1 MLLVVPMVAAET
13 TGDITLRLGGR
24 HHHLADFV
32 GGIRRFNAL
41 ELRLFHCRAEGELRA
56 LRLLGYMMVIFLWVL
71 LVLVLEAGRGMATF
85 LRADAHIMQFRLFSR
100 HKTAITFES
109 SHGGLGAAM
118 ESRSSSGLADIGA
131 LMMSDDDAS
140 LLCRGQL
147 MDEATR
153 R

>member
-1 MLLVVPMVAAET
+1 MVAAET

-24 HHHLADFV
+24 HHHLADLV

-56 LRLLGYMMVIFLWVL
+56 LRLLGCMMVIFLWVLVL

-85 LRADAHIMQFRLFSR
+85 LRADAHIMQFSLFSR

-140 LLCRGQL
+140 LLRRGQL

>member
-1 MLLVVPMVAAET
+1 MVAAET

-24 HHHLADFV
+24 HHHLADLV

-85 LRADAHIMQFRLFSR
+85 LRADAHIMQFSLFSR